1 MAGFTAAAALLGLV
15 ALVYGMVYGVS
26 WLAGVARPL
35 WTLERERPRGH
46 EPFDRRRGCAM
57 GHVLLVTGGI

>member
-26 WLAGVARPL
+26 WLAGCGPATLDPRARAASRSG
-35 WTLERERPRGH
+35 T
-46 EPFDRRRGCAM
+46 
-57 GHVLLVTGGI
+57 V